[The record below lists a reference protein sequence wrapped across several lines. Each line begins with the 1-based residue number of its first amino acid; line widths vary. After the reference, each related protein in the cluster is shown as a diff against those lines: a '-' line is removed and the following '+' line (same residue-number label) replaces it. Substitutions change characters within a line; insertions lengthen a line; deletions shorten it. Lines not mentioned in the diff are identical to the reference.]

1 MMNCEKFKCAE
12 YRLVGALCPFYN
24 KGKCSEPY
32 TNKEER
38 KKMSEK
44 EKFRWKKTEIDMDI
58 MGMEGK
64 KIHLKDVPA
73 FKISETGETG
83 VNPINVLMAELEQKY
98 DVLDEIGVAWFK
110 HEFPILV
117 KRLLKKF
124 KETEPYSKDD
134 DKWYKENMP
143 RTHASHKEREKF
155 REMFKE

>member
-1 MMNCEKFKCAE
+1 VENFEIGKIKKRGEKW
-12 YRLVGALCPFYN
+12 
-24 KGKCSEPY
+24 
-32 TNKEER
+32 
-38 KKMSEK
+38 MSE
-44 EKFRWKKTEIDMDI
+44 EKKSPWKKTKIDMDV
-58 MGMEGK
+58 MGVDGK
-64 KIHLKDVPA
+64 KINLKDVPA

-83 VNPINVLMAELEQKY
+83 VYPIDVIMAELEQKY